1 MRTLTKLSLIAAAT
15 AALHG
20 AGFTDIHPAANPSN
34 STWTNGVSSDGLV
47 SVGRSNI
54 GGGAKAYKI
63 VGGTYTQLNNLSG
76 GFGSWATAASSTG
89 SLIVGTSIDF
99 NGAEQAVSW
108 TGTTATQLDSLL
120 TPLFLLSSAR
130 GVSAN
135 GGTIVGSGLGS
146 TSGLYE
152 AFYFKNATLT
162 SLAGA
167 FGGAPYSNWAAV
179 YSFANGVSAD
189 GNLVVGTVAD
199 SDLSAPQNYA
209 LGFVYKISTS
219 TLTTVDAAG
228 NVPAFANAFL
238 SLTQLTA
245 ISGDGTVAVGMAFL
259 NASLSDA
266 QAFKHTL
273 AGAGSTT
280 ALGTLGNSSSWSIA
294 RAINH
299 DGSVIVGQSQNSSG
313 QSEAFVHQSGVMTG
327 LGFLGTG
334 DESDAT
340 GVSADGQVIV
350 GYSRI
355 TSGGAFRHAFVYAN
369 QTMLDADEW
378 LRSLNGPSSLLA
390 MTTSLNSQ
398 PLEGAHHR
406 PLMSYDNMGKQ
417 SQVWAT
423 GDFGTSSRQSD
434 RHMTSGEIGV
444 SQTYGDFVLGVAAG
458 HASLNQDL
466 LFGGNAHISGNYLL
480 AEADYRLP
488 DRESIVSLVLVHG
501 NYDADTTRGYVTGS
515 GNDTSTGSTGLKTSS
530 ARLRFDGPAQQF
542 TGSFSATPF
551 ISYTATRTTADAY
564 AETGGSFPAS
574 FGAQE
579 HTAQEGRLGVTA
591 KYVAS
596 PSTTLLF
603 TAEWIHRFDDAGDG
617 LTATSS
623 TMGTLTAAGIAPTAD
638 QARFGFDIDHK
649 LSADTLLN
657 FSVHA
662 AGIGPSSDV
671 SAALSLRRAF

>member
-1 MRTLTKLSLIAAAT
+1 MRTLSTLTLLAAAT
-15 AALHG
+15 AALHA

-54 GGGAKAYKI
+54 GGSARAFKI
-63 VGGTYTQLNNLSG
+63 VGGAYTQLNNLSG
-76 GFGSWATAASSTG
+76 GAGSWATAASSTG
-89 SLIVGTSIDF
+89 SLIVGSSYDSS
-99 NGAEQAVSW
+99 GAEQAVFW
-108 TGTTATQLDSLL
+108 TSTTPTQLDSIL
-120 TPLFLLSSAR
+120 TPLFLLSGAR
-130 GVSAN
+130 GVSAS
-135 GGTIVGSGLGS
+135 GGTIVGSGFGS
-146 TSGLYE
+146 TSGVYE

-162 SLAGA
+162 SLSGA
-167 FGGAPYSNWAAV
+167 FSGAPYSTWSAV

-189 GNLVVGTVAD
+189 GDLVVGTVAD

-209 LGFVYKISTS
+209 LGFVYKISTN
-219 TLTTVDAAG
+219 TLTTVDAAA

-273 AGAGSTT
+273 AGVGSTT
-280 ALGTLGNSSSWSIA
+280 ALGNLGGWSIA

-313 QSEAFVHQSGVMTG
+313 QSEAFVHQSGAMTG

-340 GVSADGQVIV
+340 GVSADGTVIV

-355 TSGGAFRHAFVYAN
+355 TSGGTFRHAFVYAN

-378 LRSLNGPSSLLA
+378 LRSLNGPGSLLA
-390 MTTSLNSQ
+390 MTTSLNQ
-398 PLEGAHHR
+398 LPLEGAHHR

-423 GDFGTSSRQSD
+423 GDFGASSRQSN

-444 SQTYGDFVLGVAAG
+444 SQTYGDFVLGIAAG

-466 LFGGNAHISGNYLL
+466 LFGGSASIAGNYLL

-488 DRESIVSLVLVHG
+488 DRESIVSLVLLRG
-501 NYDADTTRGYVTGS
+501 DYDADATRGYATGS

-530 ARLRFDGPAQQF
+530 ARLRYDGPAQQL
-542 TGSFSATPF
+542 TGGFSATPF
-551 ISYTATRTTADAY
+551 ASFTVTRTTANAY
-564 AETGGSFPAS
+564 TETGGSFPAS

-579 HTAQEGRLGVTA
+579 HTAQEGRLGLTA
-591 KYVAS
+591 KFVAVAG
-596 PSTTLLF
+596 TTLLF
-603 TAEWIHRFDDAGDG
+603 TAEWIHRFDDAGSG

-623 TMGTLTAAGIAPTAD
+623 TMGTLTAAGIAPTED
-638 QARFGFDIDHK
+638 QARFGFEVDHR

-662 AGIGPSSDV
+662 AATGPSSDV

>member
-1 MRTLTKLSLIAAAT
+1 MRTLSTLTLLAAAT
-15 AALHG
+15 VALHG
-20 AGFTDIHPAANPSN
+20 AGFTDIHPAASPSN

-63 VGGTYTQLNNLSG
+63 IGGTYTQLNNLSG
-76 GFGSWATAASSTG
+76 GSGSWATAASSTG

-99 NGAEQAVSW
+99 NGDEQAVSW
-108 TGTTATQLDSLL
+108 TGTTATQLDSLP

-135 GGTIVGSGLGS
+135 GGTIVGSGFGS

-152 AFYFKNATLT
+152 AFYFQNATLT

-167 FGGAPYSNWAAV
+167 FGGAPYSTWSAV

-199 SDLSAPQNYA
+199 SDLSSAQNYA
-209 LGFVYKISTS
+209 LGFVYKINTS
-219 TLTTVDAAG
+219 TLTTVDAAA
-228 NVPAFANAFL
+228 NVPAFASAGL

-245 ISGDGTVAVGMAFL
+245 ISGDGAVAVGMAFL
-259 NASLSDA
+259 NVSLSDA

-280 ALGTLGNSSSWSIA
+280 ALGNLGGWSIA

-515 GNDTSTGSTGLKTSS
+515 GTDTSRGSTGLKTSS
-530 ARLRFDGPAQQF
+530 ARLRLDGPAQKF
-542 TGSFSATPF
+542 ISAVSATPF

-603 TAEWIHRFDDAGDG
+603 TAEWIHRFDDAGEG

>member
-1 MRTLTKLSLIAAAT
+1 MSAPRRKTRRNEAQLAFE
-15 AALHG
+15 ALQIEG
-20 AGFTDIHPAANPSN
+20 GLLAPEWLAKVARLDA
-34 STWTNGVSSDGLV
+34 DG
-47 SVGRSNI
+47 
-54 GGGAKAYKI
+54 
-63 VGGTYTQLNNLSG
+63 Q
-76 GFGSWATAASSTG
+76 TG
-89 SLIVGTSIDF
+89 SADL
-99 NGAEQAVSW
+99 AV
-108 TGTTATQLDSLL
+108 
-120 TPLFLLSSAR
+120 LLSQW
-130 GVSAN
+130 GT
-135 GGTIVGSGLGS
+135 GG
-146 TSGLYE
+146 
-152 AFYFKNATLT
+152 
-162 SLAGA
+162 
-167 FGGAPYSNWAAV
+167 
-179 YSFANGVSAD
+179 SAD
-189 GNLVVGTVAD
+189 
-199 SDLSAPQNYA
+199 
-209 LGFVYKISTS
+209 
-219 TLTTVDAAG
+219 
-228 NVPAFANAFL
+228 
-238 SLTQLTA
+238 

-280 ALGTLGNSSSWSIA
+280 ALGNLGGWSIA

-671 SAALSLRRAF
+671 SAALSIRRAF

>member
-1 MRTLTKLSLIAAAT
+1 MDQWRFQRRPGLRRSLQ
-15 AALHG
+15 HR
-20 AGFTDIHPAANPSN
+20 
-34 STWTNGVSSDGLV
+34 W
-47 SVGRSNI
+47 
-54 GGGAKAYKI
+54 GAKAYKI
-63 VGGTYTQLNNLSG
+63 VGGAYTQLNNLSG
-76 GFGSWATAASSTG
+76 GSASWATAASSNG

-99 NGAEQAVSW
+99 TGAEQAVSW
-108 TGTTATQLDSLL
+108 TGTTATQLDSIL

-135 GGTIVGSGLGS
+135 GGTIVGSGFGS
-146 TSGLYE
+146 TSGVYE
-152 AFYFKNATLT
+152 AFYFQSATLT
-162 SLAGA
+162 SLSGA
-167 FGGAPYSNWAAV
+167 FVGAPFSTWSLV

-189 GNLVVGTVAD
+189 GNQVVGTVAD
-199 SDLSAPQNYA
+199 SDLSSAPNYA

-219 TLTTVDAAG
+219 TLTTVDAAA
-228 NVPAFANAFL
+228 NVPAFASAGL

-245 ISGDGTVAVGMAFL
+245 ISGDGAVAVGMAFL

-280 ALGTLGNSSSWSIA
+280 ALGNLGGWSIA
-294 RAINH
+294 RAINL

-340 GVSADGQVIV
+340 GVSADGTVIV

-355 TSGGAFRHAFVYAN
+355 TPGGAFRHAFVYAN

-378 LRSLNGPSSLLA
+378 LRSLNGPGSVLA

-423 GDFGTSSRQSD
+423 GDFGTSSRQSN

-480 AEADYRLP
+480 AEADYRLA
-488 DRESIVSLVLVHG
+488 DKESIVSLVLVHG

-515 GNDTSTGSTGLKTSS
+515 GTDTSRGSTGLKTSS
-530 ARLRFDGPAQQF
+530 ARLRLDGPAQKF
-542 TGSFSATPF
+542 ISAVSATPF

-591 KYVAS
+591 KYVAT

-671 SAALSLRRAF
+671 SAALSIRRAF

>member
-1 MRTLTKLSLIAAAT
+1 MRTLSTLTLLAAAT
-15 AALHG
+15 VALHG

-47 SVGRSNI
+47 SVGRSTI
-54 GGGAKAYKI
+54 GGSARAFKI
-63 VGGTYTQLNNLSG
+63 IGGSYTQLNNLSG

-99 NGAEQAVSW
+99 NGADQAVSW
-108 TGTTATQLDSLL
+108 AGVTPTLLDSGAI
-120 TPLFLLSSAR
+120 LSSSSAT

-135 GGTIVGSGLGS
+135 GSVIVGYGFDAT
-146 TSGLYE
+146 TSFVDK
-152 AFYFKNATLT
+152 AFYHQTGVLNLITAMGAGNANRATGISANGNLIVGTESNDFNNATSSSGFIHT
-162 SLAGA
+162 V
-167 FGGAPYSNWAAV
+167 GG
-179 YSFANGVSAD
+179 
-189 GNLVVGTVAD
+189 
-199 SDLSAPQNYA
+199 
-209 LGFVYKISTS
+209 TS
-219 TLTTVDAAG
+219 TLVQADSAIAAFNTAG
-228 NVPAFANAFL
+228 L
-238 SLTQLTA
+238 SFTQLTA
-245 ISGDGTVAVGMAFL
+245 ISGNGAIAIGYASSSL
-259 NASLSDA
+259 NPGDE
-266 QAFKHTL
+266 QAFKYNVS
-273 AGAGSTT
+273 GATYA
-280 ALGTLGNSSSWSIA
+280 ALGSLSVGGWSIA
-294 RAINH
+294 RAINS
-299 DGSVIVGQSQNSSG
+299 DGSVIVGQSLDGSG
-313 QSEAFVHQSGVMTG
+313 RSQAFVHQDGAMTS

-334 DESDAT
+334 NESDAT
-340 GVSADGQVIV
+340 GVSADGTVIV

-355 TSGGAFRHAFVYAN
+355 TNGGTIRHAFVYEN

-417 SQVWAT
+417 SQAWAT

-434 RHMTSGEIGV
+434 SHMTSGEIGV

-480 AEADYRLP
+480 AEADYRLA
-488 DRESIVSLVLVHG
+488 DKESIVSLVLVHG

-515 GNDTSTGSTGLKTSS
+515 GTDTSRGSMGLKTSS
-530 ARLRFDGPAQQF
+530 ARLRFDGPAQKF
-542 TGSFSATPF
+542 ISAISATPF

-662 AGIGPSSDV
+662 AGTGPSSDV
-671 SAALSLRRAF
+671 SAALSIRRAF

>member
-1 MRTLTKLSLIAAAT
+1 MRTLSTLTLLAAAT
-15 AALHG
+15 VALHG
-20 AGFTDIHPAANPSN
+20 AGFTDIHPAASPSN

-63 VGGTYTQLNNLSG
+63 IGGTYTQLNNLSG
-76 GFGSWATAASSTG
+76 GSGSWATAASSTG

-135 GGTIVGSGLGS
+135 GGTIVGSGFGS

-152 AFYFKNATLT
+152 AFYFQNATLT

-167 FGGAPYSNWAAV
+167 FGGAPYSTWSAV

-199 SDLSAPQNYA
+199 SDLSSAQNYA
-209 LGFVYKISTS
+209 LGFVYKINTS
-219 TLTTVDAAG
+219 TLTTVDAAA
-228 NVPAFANAFL
+228 NVPAFANAGL

-245 ISGDGTVAVGMAFL
+245 ISGDGAVAVGMAFL
-259 NASLSDA
+259 NVSLSDA

-280 ALGTLGNSSSWSIA
+280 ALGNLGGWSIA

-466 LFGGNAHISGNYLL
+466 LFGGSAHISGNYLL
-480 AEADYRLP
+480 AEADYRLA
-488 DRESIVSLVLVHG
+488 DKESIVSLVLVHG

-515 GNDTSTGSTGLKTSS
+515 GTDTSRGSTGLKTSS
-530 ARLRFDGPAQQF
+530 ARLRLDGPAQKF
-542 TGSFSATPF
+542 ISAVSATPF

-657 FSVHA
+657 FSIHA

-671 SAALSLRRAF
+671 SAALSIRRAF